1 MMYHSRVIRERSGNV
16 LPYGM
21 LHVFEGCL
29 NTGRWFREW
38 NWRWRRIDSCDLR
51 RIFCTHTERMHIHR
65 RTFLVDV
72 RLVWQHIK
80 LDHPP
85 GPRQLF
91 DLHLLRIPL
100 VPITMADK
108 APETESPMS
117 EDKLC
122 IEMLGAG
129 QEVGRSCCVIT
140 FKGA

>member
-1 MMYHSRVIRERSGNV
+1 
-16 LPYGM
+16 
-21 LHVFEGCL
+21 
-29 NTGRWFREW
+29 
-38 NWRWRRIDSCDLR
+38 
-51 RIFCTHTERMHIHR
+51 MHIHR

-91 DLHLLRIPL
+91 DLHLLRIRL

-108 APETESPMS
+108 VPETESPMS